1 MTQTDA
7 QRTLTADSLSLGRVV
22 RPLGD
27 STARVVAQQP
37 QAGQSVTAHSFV
49 SIRLVG
55 PTPSRQPVESI
66 VTVPPVVAD
75 TVNHARRGGTSTGGG
90 TAGGT
95 VAPVVRTVPDLVGQT
110 ESNARS
116 TADDDHFIMA
126 VNNRHRR
133 LAWHDAVIAQSPV
146 AGTPAPADR
155 TIAVELA
162 VPVVPPVPAVIALG
176 ILGVAGETVRRR
188 RRHQHHPHQREVAY
202 DVNIPSADVPSLSPL
217 DGDRLIRSSVEFL
230 VDPGTPTW
238 NVRTAGDSLIK
249 TEKARDA

>member
-1 MTQTDA
+1 
-7 QRTLTADSLSLGRVV
+7 
-22 RPLGD
+22 
-27 STARVVAQQP
+27 
-37 QAGQSVTAHSFV
+37 
-49 SIRLVG
+49 
-55 PTPSRQPVESI
+55 
-66 VTVPPVVAD
+66 
-75 TVNHARRGGTSTGGG
+75 
-90 TAGGT
+90 
-95 VAPVVRTVPDLVGQT
+95 VPDLVGQT